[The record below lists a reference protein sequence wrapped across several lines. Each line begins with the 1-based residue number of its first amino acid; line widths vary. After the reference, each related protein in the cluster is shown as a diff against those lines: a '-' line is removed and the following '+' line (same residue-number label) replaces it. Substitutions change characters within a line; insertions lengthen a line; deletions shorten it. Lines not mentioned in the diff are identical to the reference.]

1 MKKYITPQTE
11 IITLQPQMS
20 ILQVSTASGGMKE
33 EEAL

>member
-20 ILQVSTASGGMKE
+20 ILQMESASGGMNQE
-33 EEAL
+33 ESL